1 MVSVPYRLAAVLLS
15 DIYRFSFWNRCI
27 WWMRGAGRHE
37 ICWNWKKIQ
46 EKESQHWCVFHQDY
60 WVSNLV
66 LVLMTQTRCRCL
78 FHFFHGWLWSS
89 LSRWRTNPDVSVSL
103 CFSSTGFFSQTS
115 FQTRPF
121 WICSC
126 KTLRRLLT
134 GHALILNLD
143 RQVMLNTH
151 VHFLDSLIPS
161 AALCLFRPPPKP
173 RSLNNFLVL
182 PGPRPHPAS
191 VWKGGGGGAA
201 LGKKMELGPLP
212 PTEANATEGWCFSAT
227 SQPPTPHPLSKRA
240 GALHPTPSRPP
251 STPSVC
257 QSQAQVFINWEIS
270 FFTSESSPTR
280 VDKDEPSWFPRGGGK
295 NQAIPE
301 SNASEFTPDC
311 LLLLPHK
318 LVLLPFTSAV
328 FPLKRRDNCCNN
340 ARWTHDGTIFS
351 AIGYC
356 ECHLGQICSYL
367 I

>member
-1 MVSVPYRLAAVLLS
+1 MKFAEIEKKSSRRNLNIDVYFIRTIECPIWSLCSWPKHAADVSF
-15 DIYRFSFWNRCI
+15 I
-27 WWMRGAGRHE
+27 
-37 ICWNWKKIQ
+37 
-46 EKESQHWCVFHQDY
+46 
-60 WVSNLV
+60 
-66 LVLMTQTRCRCL
+66 
-78 FHFFHGWLWSS
+78 FFHGWLWSS

-126 KTLRRLLT
+126 RTLRRLLT
-134 GHALILNLD
+134 GHTLILNLG

-161 AALCLFRPPPKP
+161 AALCLFRPPPP
-173 RSLNNFLVL
+173 WS
-182 PGPRPHPAS
+182 HE
-191 VWKGGGGGAA
+191 VWTTSWCCQAPDPTQPVCERGGAA
-201 LGKKMELGPLP
+201 LGQKMELGPLP

-251 STPSVC
+251 STPSVPIASTSFHQLGDQLLYKRELSH
-257 QSQAQVFINWEIS
+257 QSGQRWALLV
-270 FFTSESSPTR
+270 PL
-280 VDKDEPSWFPRGGGK
+280 GGGRIRPFLK
-295 NQAIPE
+295 ATLQNLHPTACFFFHT
-301 SNASEFTPDC
+301 SWCFC
-311 LLLLPHK
+311 L
-318 LVLLPFTSAV
+318 FTSAV

-340 ARWTHDGTIFS
+340 ARRTHDGTIFS